1 MQLRAEREAALNRL
15 RQQLEAAQRAER
27 ESVKQLLEVQLRA
40 EQGICQMRADR
51 DASLQHVGTLQARV
65 SEAVQERDA
74 AWAHG
79 KADRDLLDRALRR
92 THGLLQQAQQ
102 EKEEGLVCR
111 FRFGALDPLAGRSA
125 YCLRKPTASATIRS
139 PSATY
144 TCALPTSEQYLARM
158 DKQLLAEEL
167 RMRHDEATAALQQ
180 RAEERRGLDLRE
192 EQATQARLAA
202 AAYEKGLAA
211 ELAAA
216 NATAAAA
223 QASRP
228 HSHDPTQTDS
238 PSRHP

>member
-111 FRFGALDPLAGRSA
+111 FRFGA
-125 YCLRKPTASATIRS
+125 PT
-139 PSATY
+139 P
-144 TCALPTSEQYLARM
+144 
-158 DKQLLAEEL
+158 
-167 RMRHDEATAALQQ
+167 
-180 RAEERRGLDLRE
+180 
-192 EQATQARLAA
+192 
-202 AAYEKGLAA
+202 
-211 ELAAA
+211 
-216 NATAAAA
+216 
-223 QASRP
+223 
-228 HSHDPTQTDS
+228 
-238 PSRHP
+238 